1 MIFARRSRSDSA
13 WPAIARFMLSGK
25 TTSLTSTAVTLI
37 PHGSVC
43 RSMIS
48 CSLRFILS
56 RWESSSSSSA
66 EHAAQ
71 RCLRNERSRFQVVL
85 HSHDRSRWID
95 DAKINDGVNGHRYVV
110 PCHDFLARDVDG
122 HDAQIHPHH
131 AIDDPNEE
139 NQSGPFCAEQLAETE
154 NHPALVL
161 AQDADHLRQDD
172 YGEENNGKQP
182 DEHSCEFFEH
192 GTSSSGFGF
201 HFCRQSFDGN
211 DLYGSSFFHQRIA
224 GRIPIR
230 LPQKLFPK
238 FEDYSCFAP
247 EVGVRESNQKEPRQF
262 T

>member
-56 RWESSSSSSA
+56 RWESSSFEFRLS

-85 HSHDRSRWID
+85 HSHDRRRCID
-95 DAKINDGVNGHRYVV
+95 DTKINDGV
-110 PCHDFLARDVDG
+110 DDRD
-122 HDAQIHPHH
+122 Q
-131 AIDDPNEE
+131 E
-139 NQSGPFCAEQLAETE
+139 NQSRPFCAEQLAETK

-161 AQDADHLRQDD
+161 AQNADHLRQDD
-172 YGEENNGKQP
+172 YGEENG
-182 DEHSCEFFEH
+182 DE
-192 GTSSSGFGF
+192 
-201 HFCRQSFDGN
+201 
-211 DLYGSSFFHQRIA
+211 
-224 GRIPIR
+224 P
-230 LPQKLFPK
+230 
-238 FEDYSCFAP
+238 
-247 EVGVRESNQKEPRQF
+247 
-262 T
+262 